1 MKTKKI
7 LMYIFVALLSVIML
21 GMAIGSF
28 LLGEPKYQIT
38 EGAVIIFALIAVLL
52 VFDTV
57 ESLSVGN
64 VLSLNKKI
72 KEKDK
77 EVERLNGENVQ
88 LRNQFFSMISN
99 SFNSKASSQII
110 IDASKGF
117 MIQQAEQN
125 DIDREREAV
134 QDIEHKEVPSTT
146 TTRYNR
152 SKIMHSMEQLLLAR
166 FIEDNDVPKEQIQK
180 DIKIASIS
188 AGIDPI
194 IERDIIFDA
203 YLRRPI
209 DEIFIEVS
217 LINNPHSVIDYRLY
231 FMISKIY
238 HYARA
243 NQVKA
248 KMVLLVPVYSKEYID
263 TKPEW
268 LRWSDPNALL
278 DRLKTIYAPAILN
291 GLLDVVGIKVS
302 SEDMKQIEASATD
315 TENK

>member
-1 MKTKKI
+1 MKTKKV
-7 LMYIFVALLSVIML
+7 LMYIFVALLSIIML

-28 LLGEPKYQIT
+28 FLGEPKYQIT
-38 EGAVIIFALIAVLL
+38 EGAIVVFALIAVLL

-125 DIDREREAV
+125 DIDKEREAA
-134 QDIEHKEVPSTT
+134 QEEHKEIPSAT

-152 SKIMHSMEQLLLAR
+152 VKITHSMEQLLLAK

-180 DIKIASIS
+180 DVKIASIS

-194 IERDIIFDA
+194 IEKDIIFDA

-217 LINNPHSVIDYRLY
+217 LINNPHSVMDYRLY

-248 KMVLLVPVYSKEYID
+248 KMILLVPIYSKEYID

-268 LRWSDPNALL
+268 LRWGGPSAML

-302 SEDMKQIEASATD
+302 LEDMKQIESLAID
-315 TENK
+315 T